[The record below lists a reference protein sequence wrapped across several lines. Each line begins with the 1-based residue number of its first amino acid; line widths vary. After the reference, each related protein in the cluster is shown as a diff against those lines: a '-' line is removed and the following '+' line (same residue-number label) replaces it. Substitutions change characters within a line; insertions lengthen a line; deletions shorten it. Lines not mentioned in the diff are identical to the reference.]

1 MDAHGHLPFLKETI
15 LFLALSGVLMPLL
28 SRLRF
33 NPVLGFLLVG
43 VLLGPYGLASLA
55 GTWPV
60 LSWFTF
66 ARPEDVESLAELGV
80 IFLMFMIGLELSVER
95 LWSMRRLVFG
105 LGGLQVVLSAS
116 ALAGLALWFGNSSE
130 AAVILGVVLAFSSTA
145 IVMQL
150 LIQRRELGTPLGQS
164 SFAILL
170 FQDLAVVPL
179 LVLISILG
187 AATGEGS
194 FASLLGYA
202 ALKGVLTVVLIYLI
216 GRRVV
221 RPLFH
226 QITVDKQPDTFTA
239 LTLLTTLG
247 VAALTWYAGL
257 SMALGALL
265 AGLIIAETEFRHEV
279 EITIEPFK
287 GLLMGLFF
295 MSVGM
300 GIDLR
305 ALLAEPLWIPLS
317 VIGLLALK
325 ALIVF
330 VLLRVF
336 GLSWGR
342 AAEGGLLLG
351 QGGEFAFIVIGMALT
366 LDLLERQV
374 GQFMLIVVGV
384 SMLAAPV
391 VARLGQSLG
400 DSIDRR
406 ATPPAPE
413 DAGLGDMGELGGHV
427 IVAGYG
433 RVGQMVG
440 QMLAEQGVAFVAIE
454 NDAELVAHQR
464 KAGMPLVFGDASRPE
479 LLRKLRIDQA
489 RAVVLTMDHTAGAI
503 HAVQGI
509 RRLMPMMRIIARAR
523 DEKHALRLREAGA
536 SVVVPETLESSLKL
550 TGWVL
555 EVLGVPP
562 DAALRLLE
570 QARERR
576 IVALR
581 GSAPPLNTD
590 RP

>member
-1 MDAHGHLPFLKETI
+1 MDAHDSFPFLKEII

-28 SRLRF
+28 SRLKI
-33 NPVLGFLLVG
+33 NPVLGFLSVG

-55 GTWPV
+55 QAWPP

-66 ARPEDVESLAELGV
+66 VRPDQVAFLAELGV

-105 LGGLQVVLSAS
+105 LGGLQVVLSAV
-116 ALAGLALWFGNSSE
+116 AIGGLAIAFGNGIE
-130 AAVILGVVLAFSSTA
+130 AAVILGVVIAFSSTA

-164 SFAILL
+164 AFAILL

-187 AATGEGS
+187 TSSGEGS
-194 FASLLGYA
+194 FAGLLGYA
-202 ALKGVLTVVLIYLI
+202 VVKGVLTVVVIYLV
-216 GRRVV
+216 GRRLV

-226 QITVDKQPDTFTA
+226 QIAVDKQPDTFTA

-247 VAALTWYAGL
+247 VAALTWFAGL

-317 VIGLLALK
+317 IVGLLALK
-325 ALIVF
+325 SLIVF

-342 AAEGGLLLG
+342 AAEGGLLLS
-351 QGGEFAFIVIGMALT
+351 QGGEFAFIVIGMALG
-366 LDLLERQV
+366 LGLLERQT

-400 DSIDRR
+400 DAIDRR
-406 ATPPAPE
+406 IATPEPE
-413 DAGLGDMGELGGHV
+413 GEDTGIGELYGHV
-427 IVAGYG
+427 IIAGYG
-433 RVGQMVG
+433 RVGQLVG
-440 QMLAEQGVAFVAIE
+440 QMLDQQGVRYVAIE
-454 NDAELVAHQR
+454 NNAQLVAHQR
-464 KAGMPLVFGDASRPE
+464 KAGTPLVFGDASRPE
-479 LLRKLRIDQA
+479 LLRKLRIDEA
-489 RAVVLTMDHTAGAI
+489 RAVVLTMDHTAAAI
-503 HAVQGI
+503 HAVHAV
-509 RRLMPMMRIIARAR
+509 RRMVPMMRIIARAR
-523 DEKHALRLREAGA
+523 DEKHALLLREAGA

-550 TGWVL
+550 TSWVL
-555 EVLGVPP
+555 ETLGVPP
-562 DAALRLLE
+562 EAALRQLE
-570 QARERR
+570 QERERR
-576 IVALR
+576 ILALR
-581 GSAPPLNTD
+581 DCCTPGP
-590 RP
+590 

>member
-1 MDAHGHLPFLKETI
+1 MDAHDSFPFLKEII

-28 SRLRF
+28 SRLKI
-33 NPVLGFLLVG
+33 NPVLGFLSVG

-55 GTWPV
+55 QAWPP

-66 ARPEDVESLAELGV
+66 VRPDQVAFLAELGV

-95 LWSMRRLVFG
+95 LWSMRRMVFG
-105 LGGLQVVLSAS
+105 LGGLQVVLSAV
-116 ALAGLALWFGNSSE
+116 AIGGLAIAFGNGIE
-130 AAVILGVVLAFSSTA
+130 AAVILGVVIAFSSTA

-164 SFAILL
+164 AFAILL

-187 AATGEGS
+187 TSSGEGS
-194 FASLLGYA
+194 FAGLLGYA
-202 ALKGVLTVVLIYLI
+202 VVKGVLTVVVIYLV
-216 GRRVV
+216 GRRLV

-226 QITVDKQPDTFTA
+226 QIAVDKQPDTFTA
-239 LTLLTTLG
+239 LTLLTTHG
-247 VAALTWYAGL
+247 VAALTWFAGL

-317 VIGLLALK
+317 IVGLLALK
-325 ALIVF
+325 SLIVF

-342 AAEGGLLLG
+342 AAEGGLLLS
-351 QGGEFAFIVIGMALT
+351 QGGEFAFIVIGMALG
-366 LDLLERQV
+366 LGLLERQT

-400 DSIDRR
+400 DAIDRR
-406 ATPPAPE
+406 IATPEPE
-413 DAGLGDMGELGGHV
+413 GEDTGIGELYGHV
-427 IVAGYG
+427 IIAGYG
-433 RVGQMVG
+433 RVGQLVG
-440 QMLAEQGVAFVAIE
+440 QMLDQQGVRYVAIE
-454 NDAELVAHQR
+454 NNAQLVAHQR
-464 KAGMPLVFGDASRPE
+464 KAGTPLVFGDASRPE
-479 LLRKLRIDQA
+479 LLRKLRIDEA
-489 RAVVLTMDHTAGAI
+489 RAVVLTMDHTAAAI
-503 HAVQGI
+503 HAVHAV
-509 RRLMPMMRIIARAR
+509 RRMVPMMRIIARAR
-523 DEKHALRLREAGA
+523 DEKHALLLREAGA

-550 TGWVL
+550 TSWVL
-555 EVLGVPP
+555 ETLGVPP
-562 DAALRLLE
+562 EAALRQLE
-570 QARERR
+570 QERERR

-581 GSAPPLNTD
+581 DCCTPGP
-590 RP
+590 

>member
-1 MDAHGHLPFLKETI
+1 MDAHGSFPFLKETI

-28 SRLRF
+28 SRLRI
-33 NPVLGFLLVG
+33 NPVLGFLAVG

-55 GTWPV
+55 GSWPL

-66 ARPEDVESLAELGV
+66 ARPEDVEFLAELGV
-80 IFLMFMIGLELSVER
+80 IFLMFMIGLEMSVER

-105 LGGLQVVLSAS
+105 LGGLQVALSA
-116 ALAGLALWFGNSSE
+116 AAVGALALWFGNGIE

-164 SFAILL
+164 TFAILL

-187 AATGEGS
+187 ASSGEGS
-194 FASLLGYA
+194 FASLLGSA
-202 ALKGVLTVVLIYLI
+202 VVKGVLTVVLIYLV

-226 QITVDKQPDTFTA
+226 QIAVDRQPDTFTA

-317 VIGLLALK
+317 VVGLLAMK
-325 ALIVF
+325 AAIVF
-330 VLLRVF
+330 ALLRGF

-366 LDLLERQV
+366 LGLLERQV

-384 SMLAAPV
+384 SMLVAPV

-400 DSIDRR
+400 DGIDRR
-406 ATPPAPE
+406 AAPPAPE
-413 DAGLGDMGELGGHV
+413 DTEVGELGGHV
-427 IVAGYG
+427 IIAGYG

-454 NDAELVAHQR
+454 NDAQLIAHQR
-464 KAGMPLVFGDASRPE
+464 KAGVPLVFGDASRPE

-489 RAVVLTMDHTAGAI
+489 RAVVLTMDHTAAAI

-509 RRLMPMMRIIARAR
+509 RRLMPMLRVIARAR
-523 DEKHALRLREAGA
+523 DEKHALLLREAGA
-536 SVVVPETLESSLKL
+536 SVVVPEPLESSLKL

-555 EVLGVPP
+555 ETLGVPP

-570 QARERR
+570 QERERR

-581 GSAPPLNTD
+581 DSGHA
-590 RP
+590 

>member
-1 MDAHGHLPFLKETI
+1 MDAHGNFPFLKETI

-28 SRLRF
+28 SRLRI
-33 NPVLGFLLVG
+33 NPVLGFLSVG

-66 ARPEDVESLAELGV
+66 ARPEDVEFLAEFGV
-80 IFLMFMIGLELSVER
+80 IFLMFMIGLEMSVER

-105 LGGLQVVLSAS
+105 LGGLQVALSA
-116 ALAGLALWFGNSSE
+116 AAVGALALWFGNSIE

-164 SFAILL
+164 TFAILL

-187 AATGEGS
+187 ASSGEGS
-194 FASLLGYA
+194 FASLLGSA
-202 ALKGVLTVVLIYLI
+202 VVKGVLTVVLIYLI

-226 QITVDKQPDTFTA
+226 QITVEKQPDTFTA

-317 VIGLLALK
+317 VVGLLAMK
-325 ALIVF
+325 ALIIF

-342 AAEGGLLLG
+342 SAEGGLLLG
-351 QGGEFAFIVIGMALT
+351 QGGEFAFIVIGMALA
-366 LDLLERQV
+366 LGLLERQV

-384 SMLAAPV
+384 SMLVAPV

-400 DSIDRR
+400 DNIDRR
-406 ATPPAPE
+406 AAPPAPE
-413 DAGLGDMGELGGHV
+413 DMEVGELGGHV
-427 IVAGYG
+427 IIAGYG

-454 NDAELVAHQR
+454 NDAKLIAHQR
-464 KAGMPLVFGDASRPE
+464 KAGVPLVFGDASRPE

-489 RAVVLTMDHTAGAI
+489 RAVVLTMDHTAAAI

-523 DEKHALRLREAGA
+523 DEKHALLLREAGA

-555 EVLGVPP
+555 ETLGVPP
-562 DAALRLLE
+562 DAAMRLLE
-570 QARERR
+570 QERERR

-581 GSAPPLNTD
+581 DTGAGAAP
-590 RP
+590 

>member
-1 MDAHGHLPFLKETI
+1 MDAHGNFPFLKETI

-28 SRLRF
+28 SRLRI
-33 NPVLGFLLVG
+33 NPVLGFLSVG

-66 ARPEDVESLAELGV
+66 ARPEDVEFLAELGV
-80 IFLMFMIGLELSVER
+80 IFLMFMIGLEMSVER

-105 LGGLQVVLSAS
+105 LGGLQVALSA
-116 ALAGLALWFGNSSE
+116 AAVGALALWFGNSIE

-164 SFAILL
+164 TFAILL

-187 AATGEGS
+187 ASSGEGS
-194 FASLLGYA
+194 FASLLGSA
-202 ALKGVLTVVLIYLI
+202 VVKGVLTVVLIYLI

-226 QITVDKQPDTFTA
+226 QITVEKQPDTFTA

-317 VIGLLALK
+317 VVGLLAMK
-325 ALIVF
+325 ALIIF

-342 AAEGGLLLG
+342 SAEGGLLLG
-351 QGGEFAFIVIGMALT
+351 QGGEFAFIVIGMALA
-366 LDLLERQV
+366 LGLLERQV

-400 DSIDRR
+400 DRIDRR
-406 ATPPAPE
+406 IAPPAE
-413 DAGLGDMGELGGHV
+413 ADDAELGELGG
-427 IVAGYG
+427 
-433 RVGQMVG
+433 M
-440 QMLAEQGVAFVAIE
+440 
-454 NDAELVAHQR
+454 
-464 KAGMPLVFGDASRPE
+464 
-479 LLRKLRIDQA
+479 
-489 RAVVLTMDHTAGAI
+489 
-503 HAVQGI
+503 
-509 RRLMPMMRIIARAR
+509 
-523 DEKHALRLREAGA
+523 
-536 SVVVPETLESSLKL
+536 
-550 TGWVL
+550 
-555 EVLGVPP
+555 
-562 DAALRLLE
+562 
-570 QARERR
+570 
-576 IVALR
+576 
-581 GSAPPLNTD
+581 
-590 RP
+590 

>member
-1 MDAHGHLPFLKETI
+1 MDAHDSFPFLKEII
-15 LFLALSGVLMPLL
+15 LFLALSGLLIPLL
-28 SRLRF
+28 SRLRV
-33 NPVLGFLLVG
+33 NPVLGFLAVG

-55 GTWPV
+55 GTWPL
-60 LSWFTF
+60 LSWLSFV
-66 ARPEDVESLAELGV
+66 RPEDVDFLAELGV
-80 IFLMFMIGLELSVER
+80 IFLMFMIGLEMSVER

-105 LGGLQVVLSAS
+105 LGGLQVALSA
-116 ALAGLALWFGNSSE
+116 AAIGGLAIGFGNGVE

-164 SFAILL
+164 TFAILL

-187 AATGEGS
+187 AAAGEGS
-194 FASLLGYA
+194 FASLLGSA
-202 ALKGVLTVVLIYLI
+202 MVKGVLTVVLIYLV
-216 GRRVV
+216 GRRIV

-226 QITVDKQPDTFTA
+226 QIAVDKQPDTFTA

-317 VIGLLALK
+317 VVGLLAMK
-325 ALIVF
+325 ALIIF

-342 AAEGGLLLG
+342 SAEGGLLLG
-351 QGGEFAFIVIGMALT
+351 QGGEFAFIVIGMALG
-366 LDLLERQV
+366 LGLLERQV

-384 SMLAAPV
+384 SMLVAPV
-391 VARLGQSLG
+391 AARLGQSLG
-400 DSIDRR
+400 DAIDRR
-406 ATPPAPE
+406 AAPPAPE
-413 DAGLGDMGELGGHV
+413 DGELGELGGHV
-427 IVAGYG
+427 IIAGYG

-454 NDAELVAHQR
+454 NDAHLIAHQR
-464 KAGMPLVFGDASRPE
+464 KAGVPLVFGDASRPE
-479 LLRKLRIDQA
+479 LLRKLRIEQA
-489 RAVVLTMDHTAGAI
+489 RAVVLTMDHTAAAI
-503 HAVQGI
+503 HAVHGI
-509 RRLMPMMRIIARAR
+509 RRLVPMMRIIARAR
-523 DEKHALRLREAGA
+523 DEKHALLLREAGA
-536 SVVVPETLESSLKL
+536 AVVVPETLESSLKL
-550 TGWVL
+550 TGSVL
-555 EVLGVPP
+555 ETLGVPP

-570 QARERR
+570 QERERR

-581 GSAPPLNTD
+581 DSGHA
-590 RP
+590 

>member
-366 LDLLERQV
+366 LGLLERQV